1 MAGYYNQLIDF
12 CIKWVNLLGYYSKK
26 EQSLIS
32 KKVRE
37 LFVSLMEATD
47 DSAVIYDVETEQYS
61 GFFNNTVV
69 DKYIELGALEL
80 VESDT
85 GATIILLNNRD
96 DFLSSFAAGVREAKN
111 GADQSYA
118 DYNAN
123 PFAFSVGFEHFHHI
137 AKKKRQL
144 VGYICHGF
152 ENDETGLIHTQ

>member
-1 MAGYYNQLIDF
+1 M
-12 CIKWVNLLGYYSKK
+12 
-26 EQSLIS
+26 IS

-47 DSAVIYDVETEQYS
+47 DSAVAYDGETEQYS
-61 GFFNNTVV
+61 GYFNNTVV

-85 GATIILLNNRD
+85 GATVILLNNRD
-96 DFLSSFAAGVREAKN
+96 DFLSSFAAGVREAQN

-137 AKKKRQL
+137 AKKKHQL

>member
-1 MAGYYNQLIDF
+1 M
-12 CIKWVNLLGYYSKK
+12 
-26 EQSLIS
+26 IS

-47 DSAVIYDVETEQYS
+47 DSAVSYDNETEQYS
-61 GFFNNTVV
+61 GYFNSAVV
-69 DKYIELGALEL
+69 DKYIDLGALEL
-80 VESDT
+80 VEGST
-85 GATIILLNNRD
+85 GTTIILLNNRD

-123 PFAFSVGFEHFHHI
+123 PFAFSVGFEHFHQM
-137 AKKKRQL
+137 AKKKRLL

-152 ENDETGLIHTQ
+152 ENDDTGLVHQQ

>member
-1 MAGYYNQLIDF
+1 M
-12 CIKWVNLLGYYSKK
+12 
-26 EQSLIS
+26 IS

-37 LFVSLMEATD
+37 FFVSLMEATEN
-47 DSAVIYDVETEQYS
+47 SAVTYDGETEQYS

-85 GATIILLNNRD
+85 GATVILLNNRD

-152 ENDETGLIHTQ
+152 ENDETGLVHLQ

>member
-1 MAGYYNQLIDF
+1 M
-12 CIKWVNLLGYYSKK
+12 
-26 EQSLIS
+26 IS

-37 LFVSLMEATD
+37 LFVSLMEATH
-47 DSAVIYDVETEQYS
+47 DSPTAYDIETEQYS

-80 VESDT
+80 VENDS

-111 GADQSYA
+111 GSDQSYA

-123 PFAFSVGFEHFHHI
+123 PFACLFSTSD
-137 AKKKRQL
+137 AA
-144 VGYICHGF
+144 
-152 ENDETGLIHTQ
+152 DEEDSVDPGGRSMNTKTTKNN

>member
-1 MAGYYNQLIDF
+1 M
-12 CIKWVNLLGYYSKK
+12 
-26 EQSLIS
+26 IS

-37 LFVSLMEATD
+37 FFVSLMEATEN
-47 DSAVIYDVETEQYS
+47 SAVTYDGETEQYS

-85 GATIILLNNRD
+85 GATVILLNNRD

-144 VGYICHGF
+144 VGYNCHGF
-152 ENDETGLIHTQ
+152 ENDETGLVHSQ